1 MSLLIH
7 YFLLFN
13 ILITCRWNNCVMEFI
28 AAKYLYH
35 IIISSNI
42 IEVHIYVQVKLFMKF
57 YAFGLDN
64 WRYMHRL
71 HALKKTKHSRN

>member
-1 MSLLIH
+1 
-7 YFLLFN
+7 
-13 ILITCRWNNCVMEFI
+13 MEFI

-57 YAFGLDN
+57 YTFGLDN
-64 WRYMHRL
+64 
-71 HALKKTKHSRN
+71 